1 MEESVLYIGS
11 EIKPYIELEPVGSL
25 NMDDYD
31 FQAEFFC
38 YSNRRVTVSKSEM
51 KRMNENR
58 YCACLDT
65 RALGTGTL
73 KCLVT
78 RYIPDGDF
86 DDGLRTDVRMF
97 VFDTPIV
104 GV

>member
-1 MEESVLYIGS
+1 MNKEAYYGGD
-11 EIKPYIELEPVGSL
+11 IKPYIELEPVGNL

-38 YSNRRVTVSKSEM
+38 FSSRRVVVKKQDMRRE
-51 KRMNENR
+51 NENK
-58 YCACLDT
+58 YVASISTKD
-65 RALGTGTL
+65 LGTGTL

-78 RYIPDGDF
+78 RHIPDADF
-86 DDGLRTDVRMF
+86 NNGMRTDVKLF
-97 VFDTPIV
+97 EYDISII